1 MLIQSPPFVKILQYY
16 TTSYKVC
23 IVKYQKSR
31 LFLQKNS
38 MILHFP
44 EKLHK
49 FVL

>member
-1 MLIQSPPFVKILQYY
+1 MPSLVKVLQYY
-16 TTSYKVC
+16 TTSYKLC
-23 IVKYQKSR
+23 IVKYQKNR

-38 MILHFP
+38 MILRLP